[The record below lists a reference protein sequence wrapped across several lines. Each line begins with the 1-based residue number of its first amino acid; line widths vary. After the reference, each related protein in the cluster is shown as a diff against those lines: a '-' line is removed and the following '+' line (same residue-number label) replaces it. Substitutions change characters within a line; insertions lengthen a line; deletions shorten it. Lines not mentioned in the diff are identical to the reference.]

1 MEANKF
7 AFGRKMPVGVAY
19 SVDLPAMPAP
29 PEQVVKILEW
39 DFLIEEQIKIEGVN
53 CSRELN

>member
-7 AFGRKMPVGVAY
+7 AFARKMQVGVAY

-29 PEQVVKILEW
+29 PEKVVKNEEW
-39 DFLIEEQIKIEGVN
+39 DFLIEDQIKLEGVN
-53 CSRELN
+53 CSRALN